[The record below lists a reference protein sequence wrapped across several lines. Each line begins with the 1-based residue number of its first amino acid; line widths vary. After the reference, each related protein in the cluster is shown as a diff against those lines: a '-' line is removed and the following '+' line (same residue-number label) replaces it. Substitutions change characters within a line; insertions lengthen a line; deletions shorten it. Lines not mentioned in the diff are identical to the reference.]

1 MSGLRVFGDES
12 DAYITVAGKR
22 CPIPL
27 DANDRA
33 HIRSTPRSSAISR
46 ILLGDSVQQSD
57 AEQPQLL
64 LSDQREGMGLQAYN
78 EQEGLGKFRVSG
90 WDSRFQGLLAFPPL
104 PTLLGSITNTGT
116 LTGFLWRVEMLNGQ
130 PATLP
135 LFNGGVQGFASRYN
149 GAGTW
154 VQIGGAVFL
163 NNITGYAQFRNWYII
178 TAGSA
183 GTGVLAYSTDGTTWT
198 AGAAGTLAWGA
209 AVHDNKLW
217 TLHWQAAGLWKLRAQ
232 SDPSTVTKVDSDD
245 TLALHPSEIPTQ
257 LIAWQFGGFPA
268 LYVLTNERLL
278 RYDDRTLT
286 FHTYDDFSGR
296 VSRGYISA
304 LPQGAVG
311 ADGNL
316 YVTFW
321 SNYSSDRG
329 DSVWQ
334 YSGNSNG
341 EVGPNRQGGIPA
353 ANTFTFTHLAPM
365 LHWTLGWT
373 TQRAGTTNPGR
384 LVAMSPQL
392 GWGTL
397 YEATNPAAQ
406 LIGGGYDG
414 NGTAYLVLSNGNVFT
429 LPVPDVAD
437 LPQNASG
444 RTYRQNITFTHRYGI
459 TDLGLPNVPKLI
471 LGLEIHAR
479 TTAGVRN
486 ALDGNVTV
494 TPKYALDGAT
504 SFTSLA
510 GLTSA
515 NVFPNRLP
523 LNGGLGVRCY
533 DIEVALDGA
542 TVNINNTALVE
553 AVIVY
558 YLPLFQVREEWEVS
572 VVTDPT
578 HEAARGRYG
587 ENEPWQYYGQAPED
601 LRKHLRDNAGA
612 SALNNYRA
620 QVVAVSFGGGA
631 LENDSTLMS
640 VTAAEFRIQSD
651 EDPILGRGVMT
662 LAITNRTLA
671 ASG

>member
-27 DANDRA
+27 DANGRA

-90 WDSRFQGLLAFPPL
+90 WDTRFQGLLALPPNPAQL
-104 PTLLGSITNTGT
+104 GGLLSNTGS
-116 LTGFLWRVEMLNGQ
+116 LAGFVWRVEQTGA
-130 PATLP
+130 PTVLP
-135 LFNGGVQGFASRYN
+135 LFMGGAQGFGSRYN
-149 GAGTW
+149 SGTGVWDKLAGLA
-154 VQIGGAVFL
+154 GGAF
-163 NNITGYAQFRNWYII
+163 ITGYCRFRGYYVL
-178 TAGSA
+178 TLGAD
-183 GTGVLAYSTDGTTWT
+183 GVGALVYSVDGLVWT
-198 AGAAGTLAWGA
+198 AEAFGTLARCC

-217 TLHWQAAGLWKLRAQ
+217 TLAYQGAGRWKMRGE
-232 SDPSTVTKVDSDD
+232 SDPAATAVVSSDD
-245 TLALHPSEIPTQ
+245 VLVMGPGEQPTQ

-268 LYVLTNERLL
+268 LYILTSQRLI

-286 FHTYDDFSGR
+286 FHEYDSFEARVPASGA
-296 VSRGYISA
+296 VI
-304 LPQGAVG
+304 PQGAVG

-316 YVTFW
+316 YVTFY
-321 SNYSSDRG
+321 NNADANRG

-341 EVGPNRQGGIPA
+341 EVGPNRQGGVPA
-353 ANTFTFTHLAPM
+353 DALFTMTHLVPA
-365 LHWTLGWT
+365 LHWMFGFAGG
-373 TQRAGTTNPGR
+373 RAGSANIGR
-384 LVAMSPQL
+384 VLALNPQL
-392 GWGTL
+392 GWGTIQSDSTVDL
-397 YEATNPAAQ
+397 
-406 LIGGGYDG
+406 LGGGYDG
-414 NGTAYLVLSNGNVFT
+414 NGTVYVVYANRTVLT
-429 LPVPDVAD
+429 TPVPDVAD
-437 LPQNASG
+437 LPQNAAG
-444 RTYRQNITFTHRYGI
+444 RTYRPGITFTHRYGI
-459 TDLGLPNVPKLI
+459 SDLGLPNVPKLI
-471 LGLEIHAR
+471 LGVEVHAR

-486 ALDGNVTV
+486 ALDPNVTV

-504 SFTSLA
+504 SFTGLA
-510 GLTSA
+510 ALTSA
-515 NVFPNRLP
+515 SVFPNRQP

-533 DIEVALDGA
+533 DIAVALDGSTTNSA
-542 TVNINNTALVE
+542 NSALIE

-572 VVTDPT
+572 VVTDPL

-587 ENEPWQYYGQAPED
+587 ENEPYQYYGQSPED

-612 SALNNYRA
+612 SAVNNYRS

-631 LENDSTLMS
+631 LENDGTLMS
-640 VTAAEFRIQSD
+640 VAAAEYRIQSD
-651 EDPILGRGVMT
+651 EDPVFGRGVLT
-662 LAITNRTLA
+662 LSVTNRTLA

>member
-1 MSGLRVFGDES
+1 MSRPLGDAE
-12 DAYITVAGKR
+12 DQYLTIVGKR
-22 CPIPL
+22 IPIAL
-27 DANDRA
+27 DQAGRG

-78 EQEGLGKFRVSG
+78 EQEGLGKFRISG
-90 WDSRFQGLLAFPPL
+90 WDSRFQGLLCLPPA
-104 PTLLGSITNTGT
+104 PTQLGGLIPNTGT
-116 LTGFLWRVEMLNGQ
+116 LSGFVWRIEMLNNQ

-154 VQIGGAVFL
+154 VQIGGAVFT
-163 NNITGYAQFRNWYII
+163 NNITGYAQFRNQYII

-183 GTGVLAYSTDGTTWT
+183 GTGVLAYSTDGTTWV

-232 SDPSTVTKVDSDD
+232 TDPSTTAKVDSDD
-245 TLALHPSEIPTQ
+245 TLALNVSEIPTQ

-268 LYVLTNERLL
+268 LFVLTNERLL

-304 LPQGAVG
+304 IPQAAVG

-341 EVGPNRQGGIPA
+341 EVGPNRQGGIPN
-353 ANTFTFTHLAPM
+353 ANQFTLTHLAPA
-365 LHWTLGWT
+365 LHWTYGFAAA
-373 TQRAGTTNPGR
+373 RAGTSNPGR
-384 LVAMSPQL
+384 VVAMNPQL
-392 GWGTL
+392 GWGSV
-397 YEATNPAAQ
+397 YEATSAAANVV
-406 LIGGGYDG
+406 GGGYDG
-414 NGTAYLVLSNGNVFT
+414 NGTGYVLLSDRTVWT
-429 LPVPDVAD
+429 LPLPDVAD

-444 RTYRQNITFTHRYGI
+444 RAYRSGVTVRHRYGI
-459 TDLGLPNVPKLI
+459 SDLGLPNVPKLI
-471 LGLEIHAR
+471 LGLEVHGR

-486 ALDGNVTV
+486 TVDANTGVAVLYATDG
-494 TPKYALDGAT
+494 GA
-504 SFTSLA
+504 FTSMGTLSSVSVWPA
-510 GLTSA
+510 
-515 NVFPNRLP
+515 RLP
-523 LNGGLGVRCY
+523 IAGGLGVRCY
-533 DIEVALDGA
+533 DLEVALDG
-542 TVNINNTALVE
+542 NSTAGANSPLVE

-572 VVTDPT
+572 VVTDPE
-578 HEAARGRYG
+578 HPAAKSRYG
-587 ENEPWQYYGQAPED
+587 ENEPYQYDGLTPD
-601 LRKHLRDNAGA
+601 DIRKHLRDNAGA

-631 LENDSTLMS
+631 LESDSTLMNIA
-640 VTAAEFRIQSD
+640 AAEYRIQAD
-651 EDPILGRGVMT
+651 EDPVMGKGIMV
-662 LAITNRTLA
+662 LAITNRTLS